1 MERSSKLS
9 SLYYKLKSSILCYF
23 RITKAQNKP
32 APITAEQAVKFA
44 SYFLSR
50 RSVITSKGAHVL
62 VEAIKSIAAEKSV
75 APICIQNFGN
85 GQLQAE
91 SPMINIKV
99 VDLLGQA
106 LSPSPSNIFGKVL
119 HKADKA
125 VLAEKVS
132 FIARSSDKTV
142 FSADLSTY
150 KPARGSY
157 AVEIAANSYTQ
168 SLSFKVLGRVKVQS
182 LEIAVGDSDLSSAA
196 KKHTIT
202 FPVKLAEPLTA
213 DSTQSIFV
221 KVALSDETTNKV
233 MQVQQA
239 FIRLSHKE
247 TDEEII
253 FIADQDAARAY
264 KFYIDIGLR
273 GADFRYKSGD
283 YSLDLIV
290 GDSSLSNS
298 FNWNIADIHLAFK
311 KEKEIKT
318 RKYFWLNLS

>member
-157 AVEIAANSYTQ
+157 AVEIAANSLLTPKRINFCASKLVFQ
-168 SLSFKVLGRVKVQS
+168 QWKCDNDV
-182 LEIAVGDSDLSSAA
+182 
-196 KKHTIT
+196 IT
-202 FPVKLAEPLTA
+202 NVFGCVN
-213 DSTQSIFV
+213 Q
-221 KVALSDETTNKV
+221 
-233 MQVQQA
+233 
-239 FIRLSHKE
+239 
-247 TDEEII
+247 
-253 FIADQDAARAY
+253 
-264 KFYIDIGLR
+264 
-273 GADFRYKSGD
+273 
-283 YSLDLIV
+283 
-290 GDSSLSNS
+290 
-298 FNWNIADIHLAFK
+298 
-311 KEKEIKT
+311 
-318 RKYFWLNLS
+318 